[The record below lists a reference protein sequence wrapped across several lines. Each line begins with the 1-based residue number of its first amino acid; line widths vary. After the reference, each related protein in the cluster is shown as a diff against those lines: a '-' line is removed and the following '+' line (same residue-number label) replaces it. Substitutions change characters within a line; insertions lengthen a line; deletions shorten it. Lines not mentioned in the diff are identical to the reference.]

1 MDHDQILGS
10 RFYAWLLI
18 RLKLRFYNKR
28 KLPLILYPTN
38 KHQMCFKVAFDGKKK
53 NKYKINFVYEKKI
66 K

>member
-53 NKYKINFVYEKKI
+53 QIQN
-66 K
+66 

>member
-38 KHQMCFKVAFDGKKK
+38 KHQMCFKVAFYGKKK
-53 NKYKINFVYEKKI
+53 TNTKLILFMRKK
-66 K
+66 